1 MLLHFQDVQCTS
13 ASVVATKP
21 TTGVIAVKERSTK
34 HKQEKPLPRPF
45 HLPENFVSFVDEALK
60 NKVLIGRARTKF
72 ITTIAASIFHFKSY
86 PTPEE
91 YDYVAHLVIKTW
103 PFLRTRN
110 GNVRS

>member
-1 MLLHFQDVQCTS
+1 MLLHFQDVQCTT

-21 TTGVIAVKERSTK
+21 TSGVIAVKERSTK

-45 HLPENFVSFVDEALK
+45 HVPKKFVSFVDEAL

-91 YDYVAHLVIKTW
+91 YDYVANLVIKTW
-103 PFLRTRN
+103 PFL
-110 GNVRS
+110 